1 MARRVAGSI
10 GCEPVQFFV
19 REMQPLLDES
29 RECLSR
35 VIGCEAA
42 NLVFVSNAT
51 AGVNSVLRSLRF
63 RRGDQIV
70 VTDHGYNACRNVAVH
85 VAERDGAEV
94 VVAPLPLVVDD
105 PRQIVDAV
113 LARVTERTRIALVD
127 HVTSPTALVLPIEEI
142 VRELNGRGIDTL
154 VDGAHAPGMVPVDIA
169 RIGAAYYTGNCH
181 KWLCSPK
188 GAGFLYARPDRQAGL
203 QPTIISHGFN
213 TSRPG
218 RSRFHDHFDWIGT
231 MDYSPWLSVGEAIRF
246 ISTLVEGGF
255 EGLMRRNHELAV
267 AARRLICGRL
277 GLTPIGN
284 EEMLG
289 AMAAIHLPDD
299 ADPAAALD
307 HTTTPGPSHR
317 LGRVLWEQYH
327 IEVPVFHFPAAP
339 KKLLRISAQAYN
351 SLEQYEYLAD
361 ALARL
366 L

>member
-1 MARRVAGSI
+1 
-10 GCEPVQFFV
+10 
-19 REMQPLLDES
+19 
-29 RECLSR
+29 
-35 VIGCEAA
+35 
-42 NLVFVSNAT
+42 
-51 AGVNSVLRSLRF
+51 
-63 RRGDQIV
+63 
-70 VTDHGYNACRNVAVH
+70 
-85 VAERDGAEV
+85 
-94 VVAPLPLVVDD
+94 
-105 PRQIVDAV
+105 
-113 LARVTERTRIALVD
+113 
-127 HVTSPTALVLPIEEI
+127 
-142 VRELNGRGIDTL
+142 
-154 VDGAHAPGMVPVDIA
+154 
-169 RIGAAYYTGNCH
+169 
-181 KWLCSPK
+181 
-188 GAGFLYARPDRQAGL
+188 
-203 QPTIISHGFN
+203 
-213 TSRPG
+213 
-218 RSRFHDHFDWIGT
+218 

-317 LGRVLWEQYH
+317 LGRALWEQYH